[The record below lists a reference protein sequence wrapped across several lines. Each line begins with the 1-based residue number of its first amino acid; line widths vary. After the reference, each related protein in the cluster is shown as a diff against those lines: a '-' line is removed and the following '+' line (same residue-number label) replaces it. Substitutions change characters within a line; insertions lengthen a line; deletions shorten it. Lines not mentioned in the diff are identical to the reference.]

1 MDVLTL
7 AKAKKYAKA
16 LVDTLEINAEELEEG
31 LKDLDD
37 LKDLVDGIDDDLLI
51 VNEDG
56 DVASKLIIN
65 VLRQHMWQN
74 EDDALICEEGTKTL
88 TNTKRFPFND
98 SKASVSLA
106 KTQKNTKYVI
116 IAEPSTV
123 AGNIGDI
130 NVSDRLTNGF
140 KLAFTGSAKSVT
152 VKYYVIGGFIK

>member
-16 LVDTLEINAEELEEG
+16 LVDTLEINTEELEEG

>member
-7 AKAKKYAKA
+7 AKAKKYARA
-16 LVDTLEINAEELEEG
+16 LIDTLGEDIGELDEAVKNLGEDVEDVEG
-31 LKDLDD
+31 D
-37 LKDLVDGIDDDLLI
+37 ILI
-51 VNEDG
+51 VDQDG
-56 DVASKLIIN
+56 DLASKLIIN

-98 SKASVSLA
+98 SKASVSLV

>member
-16 LVDTLEINAEELEEG
+16 LIDTLGEDIGELDEAVKNLGEDVEDVEG
-31 LKDLDD
+31 D
-37 LKDLVDGIDDDLLI
+37 ILI
-51 VNEDG
+51 VDQDG
-56 DVASKLIIN
+56 DLASKLIIN

>member
-1 MDVLTL
+1 MDVITL
-7 AKAKKYAKA
+7 VKAKKYAKA
-16 LVDTLEINAEELEEG
+16 LVDALDLNAEELEEG

-37 LKDLVDGIDDDLLI
+37 VKTLVDGFDDDLLI

-65 VLRQHMWQN
+65 RLRQHIWQN
-74 EDDALICEEGTKTL
+74 EDDALICEDGTKTL
-88 TNTKRFPFND
+88 TNTKKFPFND
-98 SKASVSLA
+98 SKSSVALN

-116 IAEPSTV
+116 IAEVTSV

-130 NVSDRLTNGF
+130 VVSDRLTNGF
-140 KLAFTGSAKSVT
+140 KMAFTGGAKSAT

>member
-16 LVDTLEINAEELEEG
+16 LMDTLGEDIGELDEAVKNLGDDVEDVEG
-31 LKDLDD
+31 D
-37 LKDLVDGIDDDLLI
+37 ILI
-51 VNEDG
+51 VDQDG
-56 DVASKLIIN
+56 DLASKLIIN
-65 VLRQHMWQN
+65 VLRQHIWQN
-74 EDDALICEEGTKTL
+74 EDDAIICEEGTKTL

-152 VKYYVIGGFIK
+152 IKYYVIGGFIK

>member
-16 LVDTLEINAEELEEG
+16 LIDTLGEDIGELDEAVKNLGEDVEDVEG
-31 LKDLDD
+31 D
-37 LKDLVDGIDDDLLI
+37 ILI
-51 VNEDG
+51 VDQDG
-56 DVASKLIIN
+56 DLASKLIIN

-74 EDDALICEEGTKTL
+74 EDDALVCEEGTKTL

>member
-7 AKAKKYAKA
+7 AKVKKYAKA
-16 LVDTLEINAEELEEG
+16 LIDTLGEDIGELDEAVKNLGEDVEDVEG
-31 LKDLDD
+31 D
-37 LKDLVDGIDDDLLI
+37 ILI
-51 VNEDG
+51 VDQDG
-56 DVASKLIIN
+56 DLASKLIIN
-65 VLRQHMWQN
+65 VLRQHMWKN
-74 EDDALICEEGTKTL
+74 EDDALVCEEGTKTL

-98 SKASVSLA
+98 SKSSVSLA

-116 IAEPSTV
+116 IAEPTTV

-140 KLAFTGSAKSVT
+140 KLAYTGSAKSVT

>member
-16 LVDTLEINAEELEEG
+16 LIDTLGEDIGELDEAVKNLGEDVEDVEG
-31 LKDLDD
+31 D
-37 LKDLVDGIDDDLLI
+37 ILI
-51 VNEDG
+51 VDQDG
-56 DVASKLIIN
+56 DLASKLIIN
-65 VLRQHMWQN
+65 VLRQHMWKN
-74 EDDALICEEGTKTL
+74 EDDALVCEEGTKTL

-98 SKASVSLA
+98 SKSSVSLA

>member
-37 LKDLVDGIDDDLLI
+37 LKELVDGIDDDLLI

-98 SKASVSLA
+98 SKSSVSLA
-106 KTQKNTKYVI
+106 KTQKNTKYII
-116 IAEPSTV
+116 IAEPTTV

>member
-16 LVDTLEINAEELEEG
+16 LIDTLGEDIGELDEAVKNLGEDVEDVEG
-31 LKDLDD
+31 D
-37 LKDLVDGIDDDLLI
+37 ILI
-51 VNEDG
+51 VDQDG
-56 DVASKLIIN
+56 DLASKLIIN
-65 VLRQHMWQN
+65 VLRQHMWKN
-74 EDDALICEEGTKTL
+74 EDEALVCEEGTKTL

-130 NVSDRLTNGF
+130 NASDRLTNGF

>member
-1 MDVLTL
+1 MLTL

-74 EDDALICEEGTKTL
+74 EDDALFCEEGTKTL

>member
-16 LVDTLEINAEELEEG
+16 LMDTLGEDIGELDEAVKNLGEDVEDVEG
-31 LKDLDD
+31 D
-37 LKDLVDGIDDDLLI
+37 ILI
-51 VNEDG
+51 VDQDG
-56 DVASKLIIN
+56 DLASKLIIN
-65 VLRQHMWQN
+65 VLRQHMWKN
-74 EDDALICEEGTKTL
+74 EDDALVCEEGTKTL

-98 SKASVSLA
+98 SKASVSLV

-152 VKYYVIGGFIK
+152 IKYYVIGGFIK

>member
-37 LKDLVDGIDDDLLI
+37 LKGLVDGIDDDLLI

-65 VLRQHMWQN
+65 ALRQHMWQN

>member
-16 LVDTLEINAEELEEG
+16 LIDTLGEDIGELDEAVKNLGEDVEDVEG
-31 LKDLDD
+31 D
-37 LKDLVDGIDDDLLI
+37 ILI
-51 VNEDG
+51 VDQDG
-56 DVASKLIIN
+56 DLASKLIIN
-65 VLRQHMWQN
+65 VLRQHMWKN
-74 EDDALICEEGTKTL
+74 EDEALVCEEGTKTL

>member
-1 MDVLTL
+1 MDVVTL
-7 AKAKKYAKA
+7 LKAQKYAKA
-16 LVDTLEINAEELEEG
+16 LVDALEINAEELEEG
-31 LKDLDD
+31 LKDLGD
-37 LKDLVDGIDDDLLI
+37 LKDLVDDIDDDLLI

-65 VLRQHMWQN
+65 VLRQHIWQN

-106 KTQKNTKYVI
+106 KSQKNTKYVI

>member
-65 VLRQHMWQN
+65 VPRQHMWQN